1 MRDIPKNDKNK
12 ITKRSQKSEKT
23 NSKKNF
29 KNIKNSNNRKAIDCP
44 VLKIGVPRKLKKKV
58 EITEESPL
66 EDLTE
71 EIRFRIWE
79 KKRHMLREIIEIIGP
94 KIAIELANQVAEIEL
109 KVKTLTLC
117 LKFPRLRVVSV
128 KTKGLKIDF
137 VGNFT
142 AEWIANVFAFI
153 LNFILTAFE
162 TKIF

>member
-117 LKFPRLRVVSV
+117 LTSHACGWSL
-128 KTKGLKIDF
+128 
-137 VGNFT
+137 
-142 AEWIANVFAFI
+142 
-153 LNFILTAFE
+153 
-162 TKIF
+162 

>member
-44 VLKIGVPRKLKKKV
+44 VLKIGVTRKLNKKV

-66 EDLTE
+66 EDLIE

-109 KVKTLTLC
+109 KVKI
-117 LKFPRLRVVSV
+117 
-128 KTKGLKIDF
+128 KTFYL
-137 VGNFT
+137 
-142 AEWIANVFAFI
+142 
-153 LNFILTAFE
+153 
-162 TKIF
+162 